1 MSLGMN
7 KVSEAIWMASGLN
20 KKIAASLQ
28 NNSRYSVPSRN
39 DMIFANLIKF
49 QRYVSMNIV

>member
-1 MSLGMN
+1 MLLRMN

-20 KKIAASLQ
+20 KKIAASVQ

-39 DMIFANLIKF
+39 DMLLPGLIKS
-49 QRYVSMNIV
+49 QSYASINIV